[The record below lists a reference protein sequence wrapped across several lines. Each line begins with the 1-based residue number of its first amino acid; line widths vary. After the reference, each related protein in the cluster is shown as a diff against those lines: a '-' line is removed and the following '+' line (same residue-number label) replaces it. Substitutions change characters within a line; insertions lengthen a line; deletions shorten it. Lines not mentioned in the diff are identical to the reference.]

1 MCFITKKKIKIHCHK
16 LKLKKYPQNLETKM
30 LTTFD
35 RLDVILKNKNTPAI
49 KCDTKLIQALH
60 ESSLLRK
67 KYKDIHTELWIHR
80 NYVFHNVNYKREVER
95 LKEELKKLKEE
106 LERTKEEDVRKSHR
120 DPDHYKTQT
129 LFAEIEKLEKEAV
142 VTNALVESLK
152 AENQKQSNRI
162 GKFNAY
168 LKHREKSIHAQIK
181 DSILDILDGLEEHL
195 PLLCKQTQNMCTPV
209 TVQKS
214 LIRHVWLYIFQQV
227 EGI

>member
-1 MCFITKKKIKIHCHK
+1 
-16 LKLKKYPQNLETKM
+16 M
-30 LTTFD
+30 LTLFD
-35 RLDVILKNKNTPAI
+35 QLDINLKDRKTYPSPI
-49 KCDTKLIQALH
+49 KCDINLIKAWH

-67 KYKDIHTELWIHR
+67 KNTDLDKELWIHR
-80 NYVFHNVNYKREVER
+80 NYVFHNTNYKRDVERLTKEVER
-95 LKEELKKLKEE
+95 LREEA
-106 LERTKEEDVRKSHR
+106 VQKSHK

-129 LFAEIEKLEKEAV
+129 LFREIEKLEKEAV
-142 VTNALVESLK
+142 VTNAVVESLK
-152 AENQKQSNRI
+152 AENQKQLNRI

-168 LKHREKSIHAQIK
+168 LKHREKSIHTQIK

-227 EGI
+227 EGL